1 MLSKNKYN
9 VYFLSGDK
17 MVAKRSSESFRRVK
31 CSTLAKLLGGLNF
44 GESVYNWNGNGEES
58 KEEFKTH
65 DHISETESIYS
76 MRTDATHVSSVTV
89 ATN

>member
-1 MLSKNKYN
+1 MSNSDKII
-9 VYFLSGDK
+9 FLGDK
-17 MVAKRSSESFRRVK
+17 LVAKRSYEGFRRVK

-44 GESVYNWNGNGEES
+44 GESVYNWKGNSEES

-65 DHISETESIYS
+65 DNISETESIYS
-76 MRTDATHVSSVTV
+76 MRTDATHMSSVTV